1 VVVINGNWS
10 LSLILYCIRYF
21 YLANRASKIL
31 VGEECLVLIDAKTVP
46 ALEITGVIVVWLGV
60 SEAALVFAHA
70 RLTGASLEIE
80 VISRLLFATFWTSF
94 CFHGYAPYGRL

>member
-46 ALEITGVIVVWLGV
+46 ALEIAGVIVVWLGV

-94 CFHGYAPYGRL
+94 CFHGYAPYRRL

>member
-1 VVVINGNWS
+1 MVVINGNWS
-10 LSLILYCIRYF
+10 LSLIRYCIRYF

-46 ALEITGVIVVWLGV
+46 ALEIAGVIVVWLVV
-60 SEAALVFAHA
+60 SEAALVLAHA
-70 RLTGASLEIE
+70 RLTGASLDIE

-94 CFHGYAPYGRL
+94 CFHGYAPYRRL

>member
-21 YLANRASKIL
+21 YLANRANKIL

-60 SEAALVFAHA
+60 PEAALVFAHA
-70 RLTGASLEIE
+70 RLTGASSGVK
-80 VISRLLFATFWTSF
+80 VIKGLLSAAFYTSL
-94 CFHGYAPYGRL
+94 CFHGFAPYGRL